1 MSFFLTFD
9 NQKIFKIIKFTHQNL
24 KKLKRKIPTF
34 VFGLSIGLLVGIG
47 FFVLKVN
54 DLFNKLKE
62 SASEKITVIEKTVDT
77 TDEDEKTKNNNRFK
91 INFKKS
97 TKINYSEVDSL
108 IKEDSD
114 INIASDELLTVKNI
128 KIIQLGEF
136 IPSKDSSDIQKTRL
150 DDTNSDLY
158 FVEFWKTPLNSKGYR
173 FTKNKIMLYGFDDF
187 SNLTLY
193 EIDHSFYIK
202 SSDQVYKLLYSSE
215 FKQLD
220 RVLDSELLAKIN

>member
-47 FFVLKVN
+47 FFVLKIN

-62 SASEKITVIEKTVDT
+62 SASEKITVIEKTVNT

-108 IKEDSD
+108 IKEDSG

-128 KIIQLGEF
+128 KIIQIGEF
-136 IPSKDSSDIQKTRL
+136 IPSKDSSDIQKTRI

>member
-108 IKEDSD
+108 IKEDSG

>member
-1 MSFFLTFD
+1 M
-9 NQKIFKIIKFTHQNL
+9 
-24 KKLKRKIPTF
+24 KRKIPTF

-47 FFVLKVN
+47 FFVLKIN

-77 TDEDEKTKNNNRFK
+77 TDEDEKTKNKNRFK

-108 IKEDSD
+108 IKEDSG

-150 DDTNSDLY
+150 DGTKSDLY

>member
-62 SASEKITVIEKTVDT
+62 SASEKITVIEKTVET

-108 IKEDSD
+108 IKGDSD

-128 KIIQLGEF
+128 KIIQIGEF